1 MKRMNS
7 QKGTKMSEQETQ
19 AIKDIDLIE
28 RQHKANMLCDI
39 FLSLRATQDEGLVG
53 DEELMDRAEQ
63 ILNDIET
70 RV

>member
-1 MKRMNS
+1 
-7 QKGTKMSEQETQ
+7 MSEQETQ
-19 AIKDIDLIE
+19 AIKDIDLAEVE